1 MKLNGCNPTKLS
13 YRVVEF
19 ILTRDIADFESLNVN
34 SIAREFKINRS
45 YLSQRFKRDIKYSLH
60 EYILMIKILRSL
72 TLLEIRENRITIED
86 LSQKMGF
93 SGSDYFRRVFK
104 QKMGITP
111 GKYRNLFKKGKLS
124 KDPPIKKKFFSDNTY

>member
-1 MKLNGCNPTKLS
+1 MKLNSCRPAKIS
-13 YRVVEF
+13 YVVVEF
-19 ILTRDIADFESLNVN
+19 ILTRDITDFESLNVN
-34 SIAREFKINRS
+34 SIAQEFNINRS

-72 TLLEIRENRITIED
+72 TLLEMKDNRITIDD
-86 LSQKMGF
+86 LSKKMGF

-111 GKYRNLFKKGKLS
+111 GRYKKLYKEKETFKNLPMQNPGR
-124 KDPPIKKKFFSDNTY
+124 IKKR

>member
-1 MKLNGCNPTKLS
+1 MKLNGCSPTKLS

-34 SIAREFKINRS
+34 SIAREFKVNRS

-72 TLLEIRENRITIED
+72 TLLEMRENRITIED

-93 SGSDYFRRVFK
+93 SSSDYFRRVFK

-111 GKYRNLFKKGKLS
+111 GKYRNLFKKGKLY
-124 KDPPIKKKFFSDNTY
+124 KDPLIKKNFFSA